1 VDHQIK
7 SLRIAHKA
15 LKRAKDWIR
24 SAEIALE
31 EKRWN
36 DVVYNAQMG
45 AEQSMKSIL
54 LALGVN
60 YKRVHDISVPFS
72 LLPTKEELGDDFRQ
86 SIPKFSEWLVQLT
99 EPRHLA
105 GYGFEEDLQNDHFKD
120 YAPIA
125 LNKGQTIYE
134 TCFKELKRISK

>member
-1 VDHQIK
+1 MDYSRQ

-15 LKRAKDWIR
+15 LKRAKDWMR
-24 SAEIALE
+24 NAEVALE

-36 DVVYNAQMG
+36 DVVYSAQMG
-45 AEQSMKSIL
+45 AEQSMKGIL
-54 LALGVN
+54 LAMGVS

-72 LLPTKEELGDDFRQ
+72 LLPSKEELSEEFRQ
-86 SIPKFSEWLVQLT
+86 SISKFSEWLVQLT
-99 EPRHLA
+99 EQRHLA
-105 GYGFEEDLQNDHFKD
+105 GYGFEEDLNEDHFKE

-134 TCFKELKRISK
+134 TCVAELNRLST